1 MEIEKLNIV
10 AIYPTSTL
18 EKVNYIKIN
27 EPSTVKYLETNA
39 EDFVLYL
46 IFQIIINIPYT
57 L

>member
-27 EPSTVKYLETNA
+27 EPSTVK
-39 EDFVLYL
+39 
-46 IFQIIINIPYT
+46 
-57 L
+57 